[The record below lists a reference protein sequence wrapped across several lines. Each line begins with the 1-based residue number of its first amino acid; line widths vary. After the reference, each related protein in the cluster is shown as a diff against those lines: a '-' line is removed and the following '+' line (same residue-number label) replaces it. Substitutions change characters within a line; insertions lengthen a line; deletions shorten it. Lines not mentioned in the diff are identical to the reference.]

1 MQKGVNMNKYVRK
14 IITIILAGTV
24 SVFCGCA
31 ASEQAPPSDAQQD
44 VSESDTESD
53 KTPEPAEA
61 DSLGEFTMQDIYGE
75 TYTNEM
81 FSDYNLTMVNVFT
94 TWCTPCINEIPDLDK
109 LHTQMKEQGVSVV
122 GIVLDA
128 AASDDFGAEDEKSAK
143 EAVEKAK
150 ILAEQ
155 TNVSYPF
162 LIPDEGML
170 NGRLNGIEAVPET
183 FFADKDGN
191 ITGGTYPG
199 SRSLED
205 WKEVVETELGNLK

>member
-1 MQKGVNMNKYVRK
+1 
-14 IITIILAGTV
+14 
-24 SVFCGCA
+24 
-31 ASEQAPPSDAQQD
+31 
-44 VSESDTESD
+44 
-53 KTPEPAEA
+53 
-61 DSLGEFTMQDIYGE
+61 
-75 TYTNEM
+75 
-81 FSDYNLTMVNVFT
+81 MVNVFT